1 VTVSSY
7 YASLSAKVRR
17 LLNALWARR
26 GKVILFSLFS
36 VAMFL
41 AAWFVPIGFRSVAL
55 MWAAFLSF
63 AILMI
68 AFAYKMRRYV
78 QMVISENQLL
88 KASVDDARH
97 YADLRLDAEVRAVR
111 ATSREAFQSQALSVK
126 KLIENQKTSQDKQA
140 KSIEEMHSE
149 YKAALELTRNKL
161 DAGEL
166 QISQLSEEV
175 RRVRLGIEQR
185 MHHEI
190 EDALQASLQD
200 QKEQYA
206 RLDAELVSLQQIAS
220 ADTAFLRFNR
230 VLSQDHIATLKKGWS
245 KRLSTN
251 FTSSSLGYMA
261 QRIRHIEG
269 ASNGRLA
276 TQIEDAV
283 LRTLVASSS
292 QSRSLEILEIGSLFG
307 VGLTMIYDFVKHRFD
322 EVHLTA
328 IDPLDGYYGANT
340 LDALLQI
347 PVNKENFWDN
357 MRLSGVPENNVTL
370 IDRFSHE
377 DEAIKAASL
386 RQYDVLIID
395 GDHSYAG
402 IKADFE
408 NYACMVKRGGYII
421 IDDYGSDDWPDVK
434 AYVDAEVAPI
444 KELGLVGIEWRTAVF
459 RVTQKINEPN
469 RIKPRVTSRSKASN
483 SSVTKA
489 Q

>member
-1 VTVSSY
+1 MTVSSF

-26 GKVILFSLFS
+26 GKVILFTLFS
-36 VAMFL
+36 ATMFV
-41 AAWFVPIGFRSVAL
+41 AAWFAPIGFRSVAL
-55 MWAAFLSF
+55 MGAAFLIF
-63 AILMI
+63 TILMI

-88 KASVDDARH
+88 KASVDDARQ

-111 ATSREAFQSQALSVK
+111 ATSREAFQSQASSVK
-126 KLIENQKTSQDKQA
+126 QLIENQNSKQA
-140 KSIEEMHSE
+140 QQAAMHSE
-149 YKAALELTRNKL
+149 YKAALEQTRNKL
-161 DAGEL
+161 DASEL

-230 VLSQDHIATLKKGWS
+230 VLSQDHIATLKKSWS

-251 FTSSSLGYMA
+251 FTPSSLGYMA

-283 LRTLVASSS
+283 LRTLVAASS
-292 QSRSLEILEIGSLFG
+292 QSRSLEVLEIGSLFG
-307 VGLTMIYDFVKHRFD
+307 IGLTMIYDFVKHRFD

-328 IDPLDGYYGANT
+328 IDPLDGYYDANT
-340 LDALLQI
+340 LDTLLQI

-370 IDRFSHE
+370 IDHFSHE
-377 DEAIKAASL
+377 DEAISTASL
-386 RQYDVLIID
+386 KQYDVLIID

-408 NYACMVKRGGYII
+408 NYAWMVKRGGYII

-434 AYVDAEVAPI
+434 AYVDTEVAPI

-459 RVTQKINEPN
+459 RVTQKINEPS
-469 RIKPRVTSRSKASN
+469 RIKPRVTSRSKARNTSA
-483 SSVTKA
+483 TRA